1 VKATASP
8 TQDDGQQRRLVWS
21 DEFDELDLNK
31 WNRLILPAYR
41 FNNERQSY
49 TDSNKNSFIRNGK
62 LVIKA
67 QHEGSG
73 YTSARL
79 TTKNKAEWTYGR
91 FEARAKLPI
100 GEGSGTWPAI
110 WMLPTDNAYGGW
122 PNSGEIDIMEHVA
135 CKPTEVHATVHTGAY
150 NHMIGTQRGAKK
162 TLADVTDFHVYAVEW
177 TADKVEGFVDDIK
190 YFTFRRDGTSDSAK
204 WPFKK
209 DFHLILNVAVGGD
222 WGGYCLNGKA
232 PNLGSAGKEMV
243 VDWVRVYEPLD
254 DSSTGVDGSCED
266 AWDTVATDS
275 AGSYTCGDRIEW
287 LTTTDGGSFSLDEA
301 KKRVASEF
309 PSKCGA
315 CGRTCEDVWDHLAT
329 DSAGTFSCGSRI
341 EWLTTADGGSL
352 TLDDA
357 KTRVAT
363 EFPGVCKPCDE

>member
-1 VKATASP
+1 
-8 TQDDGQQRRLVWS
+8 
-21 DEFDELDLNK
+21 
-31 WNRLILPAYR
+31 
-41 FNNERQSY
+41 
-49 TDSNKNSFIRNGK
+49 
-62 LVIKA
+62 
-67 QHEGSG
+67 
-73 YTSARL
+73 
-79 TTKNKAEWTYGR
+79 
-91 FEARAKLPI
+91 
-100 GEGSGTWPAI
+100 
-110 WMLPTDNAYGGW
+110 MLPTDNAYGGW

-352 TLDDA
+352 TLDEA